1 MKFYDSSTGDKICDK
16 HMVNIWKKKNN
27 MKSMKDYLD
36 LHLKGDVFII
46 SWERFKCETI
56 DSFELGSAYCL
67 STAVYSWVAM
77 LITSWNHR
85 V

>member
-1 MKFYDSSTGDKICDK
+1 
-16 HMVNIWKKKNN
+16 
-27 MKSMKDYLD
+27 MKDYLD

-85 V
+85 A